1 MGCHLVIK
9 NSSSIPHRGWIG
21 KSAQRKGI
29 MLATD
34 SDVFALDVRVV
45 RESAVDVDRPA
56 ACATD
61 DGCASTCASSC
72 VSNV

>member
-1 MGCHLVIK
+1 
-9 NSSSIPHRGWIG
+9 
-21 KSAQRKGI
+21 

-45 RESAVDVDRPA
+45 RESATGVDLPA
-56 ACATD
+56 PCGTD